1 MNRMQQNLAG
11 DPRTLALIDG
21 VRRSL

>member
-11 DPRTLALIDG
+11 DTRTIALIDG
-21 VRRSL
+21 VKRSL